1 MVTKYIMGEQLSRAY
16 WLHLDKDLST
26 SGNIVII
33 FIFIGTVLGSNWTCL
48 YEYECHDPGHQIFVL
63 KFLN

>member
-1 MVTKYIMGEQLSRAY
+1 MVTKYIMGAY

-48 YEYECHDPGHQIFVL
+48 YVSVNKLLRVDPGL
-63 KFLN
+63 AL